1 MEPVTA
7 NSSRM
12 HKKQEAKHC
21 GKVSTSTNG
30 VGEVA
35 FTRRMQGQMDEQTG
49 AMLNARRHFIT
60 GE

>member
-7 NSSRM
+7 ECTKNKRQSIVVKF
-12 HKKQEAKHC
+12 HQI
-21 GKVSTSTNG
+21 STNG

-35 FTRRMQGQMDEQTG
+35 FTRRMQGQMDDQTG
-49 AMLNARRHFIT
+49 ATLNARRHFIT